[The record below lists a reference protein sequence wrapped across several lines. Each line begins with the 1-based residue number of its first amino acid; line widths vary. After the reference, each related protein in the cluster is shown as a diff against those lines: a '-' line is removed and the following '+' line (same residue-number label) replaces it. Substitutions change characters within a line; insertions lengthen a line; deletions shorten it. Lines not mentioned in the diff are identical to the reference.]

1 MRTVEPLAV
10 PVGGL
15 VLLRL
20 HRRRLEH
27 VNESEVSRLA
37 LLRFLERVQVGDL
50 ARTRQWI
57 ADEEQR
63 QTERAALH
71 PLPEPPD
78 WIVEQ
83 GIGVGRRIV
92 AVHQGW
98 CRMSGKRTSPV
109 TRDEVLRL
117 LAEDPERAC
126 QQCRPDTELGVL

>member
-1 MRTVEPLAV
+1 M
-10 PVGGL
+10 
-15 VLLRL
+15 
-20 HRRRLEH
+20 
-27 VNESEVSRLA
+27 NESVSRLD

-63 QTERAALH
+63 QAEIAARH
-71 PLPEPPD
+71 APPPPPD

-98 CRMSGKRTSPV
+98 CRMSGKRTSPI
-109 TRDEVLRL
+109 TRDEALRL
-117 LAEDPERAC
+117 LAADSGMAC